1 MSTLEPTL
9 TPYGHSIAGPYPTR
23 ADFYRAH
30 PHLDPQLGVGYTG
43 TAPAGCTLLNRGHR
57 QTDHLAEY
65 PPGHWLIV
73 YCHPLDEPAATYT
86 AGVLAAFNHDT
97 GKIFTLAEGITPD
110 DAFAM
115 APGI

>member
-1 MSTLEPTL
+1 ML

-43 TAPAGCTLLNRGHR
+43 TAPAGYTLLNQYPRE
-57 QTDHLAEY
+57 TDRFAEY
-65 PPGHWLIV
+65 PPERWLIV

-86 AGVLAAFNHDT
+86 DGVLAAFNHLTGDT
-97 GKIFTLAEGITPD
+97 FTLAEGLTLD

>member
-1 MSTLEPTL
+1 ML

-30 PHLDPQLGVGYTG
+30 PHLDPQLGFGYTG
-43 TAPAGCTLLNRGHR
+43 TAPVGYDLCNRTVR
-57 QTDHLAEY
+57 QTDHLSD
-65 PPGHWLIV
+65 PPPEHWLIV

-86 AGVLAAFNHDT
+86 AGVLVAFNHDT
-97 GKIFTLAEGITPD
+97 GETFTLAEDITLD

-115 APGI
+115 APQP